1 MIPRET
7 TSSISCSMS
16 RLTWGWP
23 PMSSLTGANRK
34 PTPGLKSGEREDT
47 PIRPPGRLRCV
58 HRWFEAQA
66 ARRPGAVAVATAAGT
81 VSYGELNARAN
92 RLARRLRALGVGPE
106 VPVGL
111 CAGRTA
117 GMVAGLLGVLK

>member
-7 TSSISCSMS
+7 TPSISCAMIKPKWGWAPMS
-16 RLTWGWP
+16 RV
-23 PMSSLTGANRK
+23 TGPNRK
-34 PTPGLKSGEREDT
+34 QMPGPEAAKAEDT
-47 PIRPPGRLRCV
+47 SALGPRHLQCV
-58 HRWFEAQA
+58 HRWIEIQA
-66 ARRPGAVAVATAAGT
+66 SRRPESIALATSSGS

-111 CAGRTA
+111 CAGRT
-117 GMVAGLLGVLK
+117 